1 MISRTGRIVSGLTD
15 PTLKSGIFYG
25 SGPQTHWT
33 RDEQSE
39 IFPDLANEAIQ
50 QHADRALHRFLYL
63 QVRCNGPPQVHCNV
77 YKLSAVRPQLTTND
91 RLSTG

>member
-1 MISRTGRIVSGLTD
+1 MGVGRKLTGPVMN
-15 PTLKSGIFYG
+15 
-25 SGPQTHWT
+25 
-33 RDEQSE
+33 QSE

-63 QVRCNGPPQVHCNV
+63 QVGCNGLQVHCHV
-77 YKLSAVRPQLTTND
+77 YKLSAVRNSWTTND